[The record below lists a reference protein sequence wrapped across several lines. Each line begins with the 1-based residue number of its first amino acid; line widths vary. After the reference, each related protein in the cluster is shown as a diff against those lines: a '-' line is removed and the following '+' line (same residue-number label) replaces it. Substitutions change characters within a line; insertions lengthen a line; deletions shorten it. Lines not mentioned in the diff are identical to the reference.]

1 MITNWSFHLYMF
13 LQISKYNC
21 KYLCIS
27 SSTSMRNY
35 TSNGLLTFHHQP
47 PWMFSQFI
55 IILNGY
61 FQFFLSTSMDIFIFH
76 HQIQWIFSHFII
88 ILNGYFRISLL
99 TIIRNYPYITIL
111 TCVTYDNVLP
121 FKPCGI

>member
-1 MITNWSFHLYMF
+1 
-13 LQISKYNC
+13 
-21 KYLCIS
+21 
-27 SSTSMRNY
+27 MRNY

-121 FKPCGI
+121 FKPCGIWYVSLTLNYPLKRLTFGFFCFLTYLLELIP